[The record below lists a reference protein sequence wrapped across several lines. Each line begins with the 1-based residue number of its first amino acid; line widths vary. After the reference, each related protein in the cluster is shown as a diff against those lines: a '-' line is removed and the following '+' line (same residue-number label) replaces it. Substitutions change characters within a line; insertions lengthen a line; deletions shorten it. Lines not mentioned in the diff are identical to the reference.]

1 MKNVLFQWKIYFI
14 DIKNCQYDN
23 DDVMSKYDNIK
34 NSKNTELKWV
44 SFIFIIIIITY

>member
-34 NSKNTELKWV
+34 TAKTLNWSECHLFLLLL
-44 SFIFIIIIITY
+44 S